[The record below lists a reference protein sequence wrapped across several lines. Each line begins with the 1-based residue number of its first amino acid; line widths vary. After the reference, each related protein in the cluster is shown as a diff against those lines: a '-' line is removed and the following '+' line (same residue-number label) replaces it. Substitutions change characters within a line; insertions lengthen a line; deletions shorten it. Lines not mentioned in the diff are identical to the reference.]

1 VLASKQ
7 LTFVHLSTLYTRIL
21 NEIDRSSVT
30 PSAIQIKIILPIILR
45 LGTPHFRR
53 FLVENSPLK
62 SIKDVKALADIFHN
76 TSVEIYEA
84 KKHAFQ
90 QGNEEL
96 AAQIEEGKDVISIL
110 STPIYFPSSQVLTK
124 FSLVRANM
132 MASEE
137 EKLSDKELLAQ
148 IK

>member
-1 VLASKQ
+1 M
-7 LTFVHLSTLYTRIL
+7 
-21 NEIDRSSVT
+21 
-30 PSAIQIKIILPIILR
+30 
-45 LGTPHFRR
+45 
-53 FLVENSPLK
+53 
-62 SIKDVKALADIFHN
+62 KALVDIFHN

-137 EKLSDKELLAQ
+137 EKLSDTELLAQ